1 MKLAKARL
9 ENREKKSQYVEFQFN
24 PDTIAFTKSAKWR
37 EQRTQA
43 GENGPVQQ
51 FEGTDAI
58 TLSLDLLLDDA
69 EEGTS
74 RVPDAVNL
82 LASWTNP
89 TEASKK
95 DKAPE
100 APELVFSWGQFKI
113 GQTGDFS
120 CHLMSVN
127 VNFTMFR
134 PNGVP
139 VRAKV
144 KVELKSTKKIAW
156 RQNPTSG
163 GLRPQRR
170 HVLQRGDRLGVIANR
185 EYGDAGYWRQIA
197 DFNGLQDPFNL
208 PIGRQ
213 ILLPALDEMPR
224 I

>member
-9 ENREKKSQYVEFQFN
+9 KDNEGHHVEFQFN
-24 PDTIAFTKSAKWR
+24 PDNISFTKSAKWR

-43 GENGPVQQ
+43 GEDGPVKQ
-51 FEGTDAI
+51 FEGTDPI
-58 TLSLDLLLDDA
+58 NLTLDLLIDDA
-69 EEGTS
+69 ETGKS
-74 RVPDAVNL
+74 RVPDDVNL

-89 TEASKK
+89 TANSISTGE
-95 DKAPE
+95 PE
-100 APELVFSWGQFKI
+100 APELEFEWGKFEI
-113 GQTGDFS
+113 GTGKFA
-120 CHLMSVN
+120 CHLISVA
-127 VNFTMFR
+127 VDFTMFR
-134 PNGVP
+134 PDGVP

-144 KVELKSTKKIAW
+144 KVELASAKKIAW

-163 GLRPQRR
+163 GIRPQRR
-170 HVLQRGDRLGVIANR
+170 HVLQRGDRLGVIASR

-213 ILLPALDEMPR
+213 LLLPAMDELTS